1 MDQYWCWRTLHR
13 DTGAHGICYCSRERQ
28 KNLQTDMTLDLRM
41 TVNFLKLLSSSNSGF
56 TFLSCVVF
64 KIPCKGGG
72 GVDISEFRSCYLCS
86 NYLKH
91 KYCMRERNVLGFFF
105 SVSWIQRQLQ
115 NPIWKH
121 WFEWLILLLKL
132 DSLIISKII
141 TSVKLSS
148 RLG

>member
-1 MDQYWCWRTLHR
+1 MDQYWRWRTLHR

-72 GVDISEFRSCYLCS
+72 GWIFLSLGPAICVRIILSTNIVWE
-86 NYLKH
+86 
-91 KYCMRERNVLGFFF
+91 REMCWGFF